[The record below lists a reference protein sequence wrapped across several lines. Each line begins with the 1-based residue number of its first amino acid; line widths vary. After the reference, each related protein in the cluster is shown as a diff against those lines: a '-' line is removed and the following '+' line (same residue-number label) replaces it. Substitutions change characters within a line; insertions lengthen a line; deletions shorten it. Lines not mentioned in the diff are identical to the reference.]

1 LLRAGGAVCSAKAD
15 VIVGMHGAA
24 SLMLVWIDVSAYV
37 RTTSMIKLMRF
48 IV

>member
-1 LLRAGGAVCSAKAD
+1 MLRAEGAVCSAKAG
-15 VIVGMHGAA
+15 VFVGMLGAA
-24 SLMLVWIDVSAYV
+24 SLILVWIDVSSYV